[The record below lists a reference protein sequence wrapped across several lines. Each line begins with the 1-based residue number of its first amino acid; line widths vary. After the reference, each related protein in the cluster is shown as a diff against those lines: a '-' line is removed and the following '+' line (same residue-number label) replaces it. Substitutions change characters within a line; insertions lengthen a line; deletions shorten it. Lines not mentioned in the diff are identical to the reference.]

1 MGFLTIQALNGSF
14 KIMTVFNHRF
24 LIQVF
29 PGCEVNLVISVK
41 SFVGVRL
48 RLSEPDKEERGAPG
62 QPCYI
67 TFENSDQNPLSE
79 SIIRVLDQDHI

>member
-1 MGFLTIQALNGSF
+1 M
-14 KIMTVFNHRF
+14 
-24 LIQVF
+24 F
-29 PGCEVNLVISVK
+29 PDGDVKLVILVK

-67 TFENSDQNPLSE
+67 TFENSDQNPLSG
-79 SIIRVLDQDHI
+79 SITRILDQDHI